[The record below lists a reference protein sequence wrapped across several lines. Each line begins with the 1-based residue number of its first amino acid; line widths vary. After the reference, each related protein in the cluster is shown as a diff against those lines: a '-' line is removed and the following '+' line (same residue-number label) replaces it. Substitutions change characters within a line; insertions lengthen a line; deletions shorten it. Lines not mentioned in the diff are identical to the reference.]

1 MEFFDIYLSED
12 IIDKFFHKLSYGD
25 MISFSHI
32 NKHTYHQYNNYIK
45 YLIYD
50 FLNTDYRYFKLLMKT
65 YKYSKEEIFEMGIS
79 ATKDVKT
86 IWGGEMYG
94 YYDLRF
100 LFELIYA
107 GLNINNQKIIEPSKN
122 HINLH
127 IVMERIKR
135 CISFNRFETIQ
146 NIHKEIMLYPLH
158 IMFRIR
164 KKDKNEN
171 IYSIEWET
179 I

>member
-12 IIDKFFHKLSYGD
+12 IIDKFFHKLSYDD

-32 NKHTYHQYNNYIK
+32 NKHTYHQYHNYIK
-45 YLIYD
+45 YLIYY
-50 FLNTDYRYFKLLMKT
+50 FLNTDYKYFKLLMKT

-79 ATKDVKT
+79 ATKDVET
-86 IWGGEMYG
+86 VWGGPMYG

-107 GLNINNQKIIEPSKN
+107 GLNINNQKIIEASKEN
-122 HINLH
+122 INLH
-127 IVMERIKR
+127 INMKRIKS

-146 NIHKEIMLYPLH
+146 NIHKETMLYPLH
-158 IMFRIR
+158 LMFRIR
-164 KKDKNEN
+164 KKDENEN